1 MDDKRNPLGNSHRDD
16 DQPDKLNWLDE
27 FQELANDQLDDG
39 SSCEQVHPIIERWFA
54 KLMEGE
60 PPESRD
66 SVAQAMACLATEV
79 MYNTPDDFLEALMEN
94 VDEDD
99 LVLWI
104 EHLLLVGRAFEI
116 GLRKGELDDL

>member
-1 MDDKRNPLGNSHRDD
+1 MDDKRNPVGNSRRDD
-16 DQPDKLNWLDE
+16 DQPDDLNWLDE

-39 SSCEQVHPIIERWFA
+39 SSCEQVHPIIERWFT

-79 MYNTPDDFLEALMEN
+79 MYNTPEDFLEALMEN

-116 GLRKGELDDL
+116 ALRKGELDDL